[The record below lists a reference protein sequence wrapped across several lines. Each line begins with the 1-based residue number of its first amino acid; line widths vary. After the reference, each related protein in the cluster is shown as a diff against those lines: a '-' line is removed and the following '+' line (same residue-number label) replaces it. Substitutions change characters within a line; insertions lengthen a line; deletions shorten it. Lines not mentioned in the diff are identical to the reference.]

1 MESKIKGL
9 PWQAEERSSTEFTW
23 EISPKL
29 SDRRLKHCLWKWIHS
44 ERTTE
49 EKREKLKSLIVLALH
64 KLHYMFPESSE
75 LDIIQT
81 QGKWP
86 MARNTDSS

>member
-1 MESKIKGL
+1 MNADWKFNL
-9 PWQAEERSSTEFTW
+9 QAVA
-23 EISPKL
+23 SPQQ
-29 SDRRLKHCLWKWIHS
+29 DTILKVRKWIHS

-86 MARNTDSS
+86 MARNPDSS